1 MYKIELQKQSTYGVI
16 ERYIHLQ
23 LESQQMTLVDL
34 FRQQIQARLLA
45 WQCQHQVN
53 IADHQ
58 LDQYEKSLNIQQS
71 SAWFEQ
77 LDIEQQVEQA
87 IQLFRKQRFLILV
100 DDQQIQALD
109 ETFAITEHSVIQ
121 FIRLVPLVGG

>member
-1 MYKIELQKQSTYGVI
+1 MYKVELQKQSTYGVI

-45 WQCQHQVN
+45 WQCQYKVN
-53 IADHQ
+53 VADHQ

-77 LDIEQQVEQA
+77 LEIEQQIEQA
-87 IQLFRKQRFLILV
+87 ITLFKKTAVF
-100 DDQQIQALD
+100 
-109 ETFAITEHSVIQ
+109 SVS
-121 FIRLVPLVGG
+121 R

>member
-1 MYKIELQKQSTYGVI
+1 MYKIELQKQSTFGVI

-23 LESQQMTLVDL
+23 LESQQVTLANL

-53 IADHQ
+53 VADHQ
-58 LDQYEKSLNIQQS
+58 LDQYEKSLNVQQS

-87 IQLFRKQRFLILV
+87 ITLFKKQQFLVLV
-100 DDQQIQALD
+100 DDQQIQNL
-109 ETFAITEHSVIQ
+109 EQNFAVRKYSVIQ
-121 FIRLVPLVGG
+121 FIRLIPLVGG